1 MCNTERR
8 ARGEVPLAG
17 FFADELRPDR
27 KIVENQHLSGAHG
40 LSL

>member
-1 MCNTERR
+1 MRNTERR

-17 FFADELRPDR
+17 FFADEIRPHR
-27 KIVENQHLSGAHG
+27 EILENQHLSGASG

>member
-8 ARGEVPLAG
+8 ARGQVPLAR
-17 FFADELRPDR
+17 FFADEFRPHR
-27 KIVENQHLSGAHG
+27 EIAENYHLSGAYG